1 MAVFPIFLELEG
13 RRCLVIGAGEVAAS
27 RAAALARAGAAVE
40 RSTDFAPAM
49 LAGAALV
56 LVAGARRALAEE
68 VAREAARRGI
78 PVNVMDEPR
87 LCSFLMPAL
96 VERGPVTIAIGTGG
110 AAPMLARLLRQ
121 AIDAALPERLGPL
134 AALAGRF
141 RPVVMRRLAD
151 PESRRRFWQRI
162 FTGPVARLVLGGED
176 AAAAALLR
184 TSLDEAGRVE
194 RKQDEA
200 A

>member
-13 RRCLVIGAGEVAAS
+13 RRCLVIGEGGVAAS

-151 PESRRRFWQRI
+151 PESRRRFWRRV
-162 FTGPVARLVLGGED
+162 FTGKTARLALAGED
-176 AAAAALLR
+176 AAASAALR
-184 TSLDEAGRVE
+184 SALDQAARAGHR
-194 RKQDEA
+194 DEA

>member
-13 RRCLVIGAGEVAAS
+13 RRCLVIGEGEVAAS
-27 RAAALARAGAAVE
+27 RAVALARAGAAVE
-40 RSTDFAPAM
+40 QRKDFAPAM
-49 LAGAALV
+49 LDGAALV
-56 LVAGARRALAEE
+56 FVAGARRALADE

-110 AAPMLARLLRQ
+110 SAPMLARLLRQ
-121 AIDAALPERLGPL
+121 ALDAALPERLGPL

-141 RPVVMRRLAD
+141 RPLVMRRLAD
-151 PESRRRFWQRI
+151 PESRRGFWRRV
-162 FTGPVARLVLGGED
+162 FTGPVARLALAGDDEAASAALRSELDRAERVGHRD
-176 AAAAALLR
+176 AAA
-184 TSLDEAGRVE
+184 
-194 RKQDEA
+194 
-200 A
+200 